1 MRKLQTQFD
10 VSSLMVSDA
19 SIQFDVHGFFD
30 IKYAGNKTLKDKT
43 INLKLEISSL
53 YEKFWIIMDLR
64 FDFNSECSR
73 CLEVNIINKQSSLKL
88 DFYKNQENDYEIDF
102 SSEKIDLSPVISEV
116 ILNEMKIQYI
126 CKSSCKGLCS
136 DCGKNQNLFDCKHPK
151 KNIKESPFSSL
162 SELDL

>member
-1 MRKLQTQFD
+1 MNKLQTQFD
-10 VSSLMVSDA
+10 VSSLMVSDNT
-19 SIQFDVHGFFD
+19 IQFDVHGFFD

-53 YEKFWIIMDLR
+53 YEKFWIIMDLD
-64 FDFNSECSR
+64 FDFKSECSR
-73 CLEVNIINKQSSLKL
+73 CLETSYINKQNSLKL

-102 SSEKIDLSPVISEV
+102 SSEKIDLSSVISEV

-136 DCGKNQNLFDCKHPK
+136 DCGKNQNLIDCKHPK

>member
-1 MRKLQTQFD
+1 MNKLQTQFD
-10 VSSLMVSDA
+10 VSSLMVSDNT
-19 SIQFDVHGFFD
+19 IQFDVHGFFD

-53 YEKFWIIMDLR
+53 YEKFWIIMDLD
-64 FDFNSECSR
+64 FDFKSECSR
-73 CLEVNIINKQSSLKL
+73 CLETNYINKQNSLKL

-102 SSEKIDLSPVISEV
+102 SSEKIDLSSVISEV

-136 DCGKNQNLFDCKHPK
+136 DCGKNQNLIDCKHPK